1 MQLNLSIFVAV
12 VMASAKFVL
21 ATPTGCS
28 DIYQQCGGSLET
40 WSWTGPTC
48 CINSADPTRELTCH
62 YVDQPSP
69 LVATSTWPLSSPDS
83 STYVATTIDL
93 AISPWN
99 LLKDFNSFFYYLA
112 SHSVF
117 LSSIAVVMISEFWF
131 VRRGHHRV
139 PNNLYH
145 TGRDERYWSTFGIN
159 WRAYA
164 TYISGILINVVGFA
178 GADELRI
185 WRHIE
190 SMSLTWFVKP

>member
-1 MQLNLSIFVAV
+1 
-12 VMASAKFVL
+12 
-21 ATPTGCS
+21 
-28 DIYQQCGGSLET
+28 
-40 WSWTGPTC
+40 
-48 CINSADPTRELTCH
+48 
-62 YVDQPSP
+62 
-69 LVATSTWPLSSPDS
+69 
-83 STYVATTIDL
+83 
-93 AISPWN
+93 PWN

-185 WRHIE
+185 WLSRTAPFGATRVYHL
-190 SMSLTWFVKP
+190 SFFTGYRVF